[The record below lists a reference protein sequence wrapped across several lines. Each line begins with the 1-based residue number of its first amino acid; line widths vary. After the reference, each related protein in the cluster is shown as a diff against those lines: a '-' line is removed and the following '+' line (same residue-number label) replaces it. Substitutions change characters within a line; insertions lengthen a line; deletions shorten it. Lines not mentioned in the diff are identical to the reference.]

1 MCREGASE
9 QSCLLA
15 HLGISVLHQ
24 GRCDGNEVAIDH
36 LVSRFLMVDKLIQ
49 SFQSITAFRSVEV
62 LLEEDL
68 LELLDGS
75 VEDGDSD
82 LIGLDFRGE
91 FFLEV
96 WVPCLQ

>member
-1 MCREGASE
+1 
-9 QSCLLA
+9 
-15 HLGISVLHQ
+15 
-24 GRCDGNEVAIDH
+24 
-36 LVSRFLMVDKLIQ
+36 MVDKLIQ
-49 SFQSITAFRSVEV
+49 SFQSIAAFRSVEV

-82 LIGLDFRGE
+82 LISLDLRRE